1 MVATKRITVEEFEA
15 MTREGR
21 WELLDGEVVE
31 VSPSAGPSSRFGGRI
46 YARIQA
52 HVEPAGLGLAYPA
65 DAGFIMFNDRSIVRS
80 PDAVFVRHERLPVE
94 PNSFVP
100 VAPDF
105 AAEVLSPTD
114 RRADTLAKIAMSL
127 QAGVQF
133 VWLVDPDS
141 RTVTVFRPDEPI
153 ETFSIQDTLD
163 FGELIPDLRIPVAAI
178 FA

>member
-1 MVATKRITVEEFEA
+1 MVATRHITVEAFAA
-15 MTREGR
+15 MPLEGR
-21 WELLDGEVVE
+21 WELIDGELVE

-52 HVEPAGLGLAYPA
+52 HVEPTGLGLAYPA
-65 DAGFIMFNDRSIVRS
+65 DAGFILFNDRAIVRS
-80 PDAVFVRHERLPVE
+80 PDAAFVRHERLPVE

-114 RRADTLAKIAMSL
+114 RQADALAKVAMYL
-127 QAGVQF
+127 QAGVQL

-141 RTVTVFRPDEPI
+141 GTVAVFRPDEPI
-153 ETFSIQDTLD
+153 QTFGMKDTLD
-163 FGELIPDLRIPVAAI
+163 FGELIPDLQIPVAAI

>member
-1 MVATKRITVEEFEA
+1 MVATHHVTVEEFAA
-15 MTREGR
+15 MPLEGR
-21 WELLDGEVVE
+21 WELIDGEPVE

-65 DAGFIMFNDRSIVRS
+65 DAGFILFEDRAIVRS
-80 PDAVFVRHERLPVE
+80 PDAAFVRQERLPVE

-114 RRADTLAKIAMSL
+114 RRADALAKVAMYL
-127 QAGVQF
+127 QAGVQL
-133 VWLVDPDS
+133 VWLVDPAS
-141 RTVTVFRPDEPI
+141 QTVTVFRPDEPI
-153 ETFSIQDTLD
+153 QIFGPGDILD
-163 FGELIPDLRIPVAAI
+163 FGELIPDLQISVAAI

>member
-1 MVATKRITVEEFEA
+1 MVATRHFTVEEFA
-15 MTREGR
+15 ALPRDGS
-21 WELLDGEVVE
+21 WELIDGEPVA

-52 HVEPAGLGLAYPA
+52 HAEPTGLGLAYPA
-65 DAGFIMFNDRSIVRS
+65 NAGFILFDDRAVVRS
-80 PDAVFVRHERLPVE
+80 PDAAFVRRERLPEE

-114 RRADTLAKIAMSL
+114 RRADALAKIAMYL
-127 QAGVQF
+127 QAGVQL

-141 RTVTVFRPDEPI
+141 RTVTVFQADKPI
-153 ETFSIQDTLD
+153 QTFTIEDTLD
-163 FGELIPDLRIPVAAI
+163 FGDVIPGLIIPIAEI
-178 FA
+178 FE